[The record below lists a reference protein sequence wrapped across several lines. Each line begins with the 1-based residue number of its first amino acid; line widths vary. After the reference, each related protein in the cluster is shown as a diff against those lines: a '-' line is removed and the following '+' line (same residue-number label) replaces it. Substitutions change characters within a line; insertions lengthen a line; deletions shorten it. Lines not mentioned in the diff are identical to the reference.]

1 MPGLPTV
8 TARETIAAL
17 RRAGWSVIG
26 QTGSH
31 AKLGHPGTSA
41 RVTVPI
47 HTGDIKSG
55 TLKSILKQA
64 GLTTDEFLA
73 LL

>member
-1 MPGLPTV
+1 VPGLPTV
-8 TARETIAAL
+8 TARETIAAF

-31 AKLGHPGTSA
+31 AKLGHPSTAA
-41 RVTVPI
+41 RVTVPM
-47 HTGDIKSG
+47 HRGDIKSG

-64 GLTTDEFLA
+64 GMTVDEFLA